1 MPYEITSTRIPLTVR
16 MAAIFFGPI
25 GSPRSRSAR
34 TPIGPKK
41 MAAILT
47 VKGIIV
53 LRSTI
58 HLRCYYCT
66 AYVIQRLQNAH
77 TLAGE
82 IIVGSLALLTSP
94 PPTLEAFTPPMK
106 AMIPRIPTILNGRFA

>member
-1 MPYEITSTRIPLTVR
+1 MQAQKTARILMRSYSTRVLRTEFEWQMPYEITSTR
-16 MAAIFFGPI
+16 
-25 GSPRSRSAR
+25 
-34 TPIGPKK
+34 
-41 MAAILT
+41 
-47 VKGIIV
+47 IIV

-94 PPTLEAFTPPMK
+94 SYSRSVHSSYEGYDTEDTY
-106 AMIPRIPTILNGRFA
+106 NS